1 MSRVTPIPAA
11 PVAARERVAPQ
22 EPAKRAAVQRLARAL
37 GLAQA
42 TSLARRFLLASL
54 LVLGVGGVVIGW
66 WMGDQLERGIVDR
79 TASITGLYVDSF
91 IEPHLATLASG
102 EWLND
107 EDIAALDQLLTQ
119 TSFAE
124 TIVAMKIW
132 RPDGVIEY
140 SPDRSLVGQE
150 FPIEGGLADAL
161 NGRVVAEM
169 SNLAEVEN
177 LSESARGYE
186 RLLEMYL
193 PVRERGSGRIIA
205 VAEFYQLPTE
215 IERQVADARF
225 QTWLVVAAAVAL
237 AYLLLYGIVRQGS
250 ETIDRQRLALETQV
264 SELSALLNQNEQL
277 RQRVRVAAERTTTL
291 SERNLRRISSDLH
304 DGPAQMLAL
313 AMLRLDQL
321 RARGASDKQVEKEV
335 EELQA
340 TLSDA
345 LRDMRAVAAGL
356 RLPELETLSTADVV
370 RRAVDD
376 HERRTSVPVSLS
388 IGDLAREASLPT
400 KIALF
405 RALQELLS
413 NSTRHGNGHDVAVS
427 LEDGGGT
434 LRLIV
439 SDGGPGIGTEV
450 IGQPDRLGLA
460 GVREQAELLGGTFT
474 IDQRPAGG
482 ARVTVAWPL

>member
-1 MSRVTPIPAA
+1 MSRATPIPAA
-11 PVAARERVAPQ
+11 PVAAQQRAQPHVRPDRPIARRVAH
-22 EPAKRAAVQRLARAL
+22 AL

-42 TSLARRFLLASL
+42 NSLARRFLLASL

-66 WMGDQLERGIVDR
+66 WVGDQLERGIVDR
-79 TASITGLYVDSF
+79 TASITGLYVESI

-102 EWLND
+102 EWLHD
-107 EDIAALDQLLTQ
+107 EDIAALDELLTN
-119 TSFAE
+119 TAFAE
-124 TIVAMKIW
+124 DIVSLKIW

-140 SPDRSLVGQE
+140 SPDRALVGQG
-150 FPIEGGLADAL
+150 FPVEGDLAAAL
-161 NGRVVAEM
+161 NGTVVAEM
-169 SNLAEVEN
+169 STLDDAENV
-177 LSESARGYE
+177 SESARGYD

-193 PVRERGSGRIIA
+193 PIRERGGDRIIA
-205 VAEFYQLPTE
+205 VAEFYQLPTD
-215 IERQVADARF
+215 IEQQVADARL
-225 QTWLVVAAAVAL
+225 QSWLVVALAVGL

-250 ETIDRQRLALETQV
+250 ETIDRQRIALENQV
-264 SELSALLNQNEQL
+264 SELSGLLNQNEQL

-321 RARGASDKQVEKEV
+321 RARGASDKEV

-356 RLPELETLSTADVV
+356 RLPELESLATVDVV
-370 RRAVDD
+370 RRGVDD
-376 HERRTSVPVSLS
+376 HERRTSVPVSMSL
-388 IGDLAREASLPT
+388 GPLAREASLPT

-413 NSTRHGNGHDVAVS
+413 NSTRHGGGKEVEVS
-427 LEDGGGT
+427 LADGDGL
-434 LRLIV
+434 LRLTV
-439 SDGGPGIGTEV
+439 ADRGPGFA
-450 IGQPDRLGLA
+450 QDRVGVPGHLGLA
-460 GVREQAELLGGTFT
+460 GVREQAELLGGTFA
-474 IDQRPAGG
+474 IDERPGGG
-482 ARVTVAWPL
+482 ARVVVAWPL